1 MEIVIDIG
9 EYVVSQ
15 SEIDI
20 LKIYGI
26 SSCIGLVM
34 HCPKKKITGVAHIL
48 LPTSAINP
56 ELGKISPGYFADTAV
71 PAMLSK
77 MALKYNCQK
86 RDIITSIYGGA
97 ESKTEN
103 DVFNV
108 GSRNIV
114 AVKNKI
120 YEYGLTLKTADVGGK
135 VGRTLYVRAATGE
148 VTLNKQN
155 FL

>member
-1 MEIVIDIG
+1 MSKE
-9 EYVVSQ
+9 
-15 SEIDI
+15 
-20 LKIYGI
+20 
-26 SSCIGLVM
+26 
-34 HCPKKKITGVAHIL
+34 KITGVAHIL

-120 YEYGLTLKTADVGGK
+120 YEYGLTLKLPMWEEKLGVPFMSA
-135 VGRTLYVRAATGE
+135 LLRAR
-148 VTLNKQN
+148 
-155 FL
+155 